1 MAGASD
7 YAVGNAPSGASYQM
21 GNMADQL
28 YKMIG
33 GLGQDYFQGTQN
45 KRTLEQQDLFR
56 NGIPTDPK
64 TGQPD
69 YAGMMTKMIQTGGS
83 PVAGQILPQMLD
95 LNQQQKFY
103 DELRRAGGSG
113 TQPPNSGPGTSNHT
127 GPANLTGDFG
137 GQGGQPQLSSTGSD
151 SAGGETVQSL
161 AAGVA
166 GGRDIPQF
174 SQKVQ
179 SFARALG
186 VNVDTPL
193 SADQERL
200 ARKLIATNIRGG
212 SGGPVA
218 GANGRK
224 TVMSTGYEQDENNT
238 NDATPTGSTGGAQI
252 SPNPQGAGP
261 GVGETFDSRSGAAQ
275 PSTPIGTLADANRHD
290 EMATRYN
297 TLASAP
303 RITPAQAAAAKAEGE
318 RHSSIAKEI
327 RSQLG
332 EYGKPAT
339 NPQVQG
345 SLKQYEGAGTAI
357 GKRIG
362 EAVEAGGTGA
372 RHTVNVLGVMED
384 ALRRGGDHIFSG
396 PGSEMA
402 LKVKQAAANLG
413 FDVKGTTESETVSK
427 LNAQLAAAAA
437 KAMTAR
443 PSQLEFRAFMSNNP
457 GLMTSTKGSLYL
469 ISVLRQAT
477 EQDIGLSRE
486 AMKKGNWDNWTEVE
500 DRFYAKNS
508 IKSPFSGKPLA
519 GDEAMPGAGGGGA
532 PASGRTA
539 PGRYQWSPDG
549 GLRAVP

>member
-7 YAVGNAPSGASYQM
+7 YMVGNAPAGASYQM

-33 GLGQDYFQGTQN
+33 GLADDYRKGADF
-45 KRTLEQQDLFR
+45 KYQQQQRNLFS
-56 NGIPTDPK
+56 GGVPT
-64 TGQPD
+64 TNGQPNGPID
-69 YAGMMTKMIQTGGS
+69 TGTMMRQIIQAGGAPGVGAAGPLIDLDAQT
-83 PVAGQILPQMLD
+83 
-95 LNQQQKFY
+95 KFY

-113 TQPPNSGPGTSNHT
+113 PQPPNTGPGTSNHT
-127 GPANLTGDFG
+127 GPANLTGDFS
-137 GQGGQPQLSSTGSD
+137 GGQPSPTD
-151 SAGGETVQSL
+151 NAGGESVRTL
-161 AAGVA
+161 TAGIA
-166 GGRDIPQF
+166 GGVDVPPQ
-174 SQKVQ
+174 KLA
-179 SFARALG
+179 SFAAALG
-186 VNVDTPL
+186 VDPDTPL
-193 SADQERL
+193 SAQQERL
-200 ARKLIATNIRGG
+200 ARKLIGTNLPRG
-212 SGGPVA
+212 GGPVA
-218 GANGRK
+218 GASGRK
-224 TVMSTGYEQDENNT
+224 TVMSTGYEHDENNT
-238 NDATPTGSTGGAQI
+238 NDATPVGSTGGAQI

-345 SLKQYEGAGTAI
+345 SLKQYEGAGAAV

-362 EAVEAGGTGA
+362 EAVESGGTAA
-372 RHTVNVLGVMED
+372 RHTVNILNTIEES
-384 ALRRGGDHIFSG
+384 LRRGGDHMFTG
-396 PGSEMA
+396 PGNEMA

-413 FDVKGTTESETVSK
+413 YDIKGTTESEVVQK
-427 LNAQLAAAAA
+427 LNTQLASAAA

-443 PSQLEFRAFMSNNP
+443 PSQLEFLNFVRANP

-477 EQDIGLSRE
+477 EQDIGLSRK
-486 AMKKGNWDNWTEVE
+486 AMDKRNWDSWGSVE
-500 DRFYAKNS
+500 DAHYKANP

-519 GDEAMPGAGGGGA
+519 GDEAIPGAGGGGA

-539 PGRYQWSPDG
+539 PPRYQWTPDG
-549 GLRAVP
+549 GLRAIP